1 MTVRAKLNPY
11 VLVVVTA
18 ILVYYA
24 LVCVWP
30 FAFNIYLTLRKTD
43 LLTEDKFVGLNNYR
57 YLFRDPIFWRSL
69 RNNLYYLATM
79 VSIGIVTSLVFAWLI
94 AQTAG
99 TVRKIYTA
107 MYFMPVVTS
116 MVAVSLV
123 WQLLYFPKIG
133 LFALLLSRLFGLD
146 PNNLTFLQNPATAL
160 ICIIVMDIW
169 KDSGLRTAVFLAGI
183 DEIPDSLYEA
193 ARIEGA
199 SEWRQ
204 FLSITIPLL
213 RPQIIFLAAI
223 YSINAIRVYVPI
235 YMMTGNPPGGP
246 ANSTKVLAIQ
256 MYQEAFYGM
265 RFGYGATVAMVIFV
279 LLMGLVILEIRAFEQ
294 KWEY

>member
-1 MTVRAKLNPY
+1 
-11 VLVVVTA
+11 
-18 ILVYYA
+18 
-24 LVCVWP
+24 
-30 FAFNIYLTLRKTD
+30 
-43 LLTEDKFVGLNNYR
+43 
-57 YLFRDPIFWRSL
+57 
-69 RNNLYYLATM
+69 
-79 VSIGIVTSLVFAWLI
+79 
-94 AQTAG
+94 
-99 TVRKIYTA
+99 
-107 MYFMPVVTS
+107 MPVVTS

-160 ICIIVMDIW
+160 FCIIVMDIW

-256 MYQEAFYGM
+256 MEQEAGSGM

-279 LLMGLVILEIRAFEQ
+279 LLMGLVIVEIRAFEQ

>member
-1 MTVRAKLNPY
+1 MQRKLNLNPY
-11 VLVVVTA
+11 VLIVVAV
-18 ILVYYA
+18 ILVYYI

-30 FAFNIYLTLRKTD
+30 FVFNVYLTFRKTD
-43 LLTEDKFVGLNNYR
+43 LLTEDKFVGFNNYR
-57 YLFRDPIFWRSL
+57 FLFRDPIFWRSL
-69 RNNLYYLATM
+69 RNNIYYLATM
-79 VSIGIVTSLVFAWLI
+79 VSIGILTSLFFAWLI
-94 AQTAG
+94 SQTVG
-99 TVRKIYTA
+99 TIRKIYTA
-107 MYFMPVVTS
+107 MYFIPVVTS

-133 LFALLLSRLFGLD
+133 LFALLFSRIFGLD
-146 PNNLTFLQNPATAL
+146 PNTLTFLHNPATAL
-160 ICIIVMDIW
+160 FCIIAMDIW
-169 KDSGLRTAVFLAGI
+169 KDSGLRIAVFLAGI

-199 SEWRQ
+199 SAWKQ

-223 YSINAIRVYVPI
+223 YSINAVRVYVPI

-265 RFGYGATVAMVIFV
+265 RFGYGATVAMIIFI
-279 LLMGLVILEIRAFEQ
+279 LLMGLVVLEIRAFEQ